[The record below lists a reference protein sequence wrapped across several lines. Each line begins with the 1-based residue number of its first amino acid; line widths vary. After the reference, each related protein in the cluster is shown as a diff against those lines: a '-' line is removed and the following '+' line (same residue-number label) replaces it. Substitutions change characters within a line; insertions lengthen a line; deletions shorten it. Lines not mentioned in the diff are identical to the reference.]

1 MNEMQVLLSTE
12 NLASGTSSKVV
23 LNSVEF
29 QVNSLLQ
36 SKNNE
41 ILSESLNKLV
51 MRQDNL
57 QIQSLY
63 QCPDS
68 KDPPSML
75 KDSQTSNSS
84 QSCPSSQTVVNY
96 RVHNQIVN
104 VVYNPSIYEQ
114 EGVTV
119 KFQMK
124 NVDEANSI
132 LSGMTA
138 IVWNR
143 TNRAYV
149 DVNSQTL
156 CYSLPPVP
164 KAAG

>member
-84 QSCPSSQTVVNY
+84 QSCPS
-96 RVHNQIVN
+96 
-104 VVYNPSIYEQ
+104 
-114 EGVTV
+114 
-119 KFQMK
+119 
-124 NVDEANSI
+124 
-132 LSGMTA
+132 
-138 IVWNR
+138 
-143 TNRAYV
+143 
-149 DVNSQTL
+149 
-156 CYSLPPVP
+156 
-164 KAAG
+164 

>member
-1 MNEMQVLLSTE
+1 MN
-12 NLASGTSSKVV
+12 A
-23 LNSVEF
+23 
-29 QVNSLLQ
+29 LLQ
-36 SKNNE
+36 SKNSE

-51 MRQDNL
+51 MRQDGL
-57 QIQSLY
+57 QIQTLY

-68 KDPPSML
+68 HDPPSSL
-75 KDSQTSNSS
+75 KDSKTSNS
-84 QSCPSSQTVVNY
+84 QTCPTSQTVVNY

-104 VVYNPSIYEQ
+104 VVYNPSIFEQ

-124 NVDEANSI
+124 NVEEANSI

-143 TNRAYV
+143 SKRIYV
-149 DVNSQTL
+149 DVNS
-156 CYSLPPVP
+156 
-164 KAAG
+164 